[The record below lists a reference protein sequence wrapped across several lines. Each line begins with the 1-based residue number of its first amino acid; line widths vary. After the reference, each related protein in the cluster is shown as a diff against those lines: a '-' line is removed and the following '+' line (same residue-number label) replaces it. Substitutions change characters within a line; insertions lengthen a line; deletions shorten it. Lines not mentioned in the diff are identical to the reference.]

1 LLGKREEKLKHT
13 TGYEVTQGVLS
24 FVVLI
29 SLALAGTFTL
39 EYYNLVNAMDITSWG
54 MTYVPVI
61 FNTAWVIFALA
72 VVAKLW
78 GGWVQNKFWLKVD
91 LADKF
96 YSVGNRI
103 DPRRK

>member
-1 LLGKREEKLKHT
+1 MKHT

-29 SLALAGTFTL
+29 SLTLAGTFTL
-39 EYYNLVNAMDITSWG
+39 EYYNLLNAMDLTPWG
-54 MTYVPVI
+54 KSFMPPFFI
-61 FNTAWVIFALA
+61 TAWVIFALA

>member
-29 SLALAGTFTL
+29 SLALAGTFTM
-39 EYYNLVNAMDITSWG
+39 EYYSLLNAMDLSDWG
-54 MTYVPVI
+54 KQYLVP
-61 FNTAWVIFALA
+61 FFTTAWVIFALA

-78 GGWVQNKFWLKVD
+78 GGWVQNKFWIKAD
-91 LADKF
+91 WADKF

>member
-1 LLGKREEKLKHT
+1 LLEKREEKLKHT
-13 TGYEVTQGVLS
+13 TGYEIAQGVLS

-29 SLALAGTFTL
+29 SLVFAGTFTL
-39 EYYNLVNAMDITSWG
+39 EYYNLVDAMDITPWG

-78 GGWVQNKFWLKVD
+78 GGWVQNKFWIKAD
-91 LADKF
+91 WADKF
-96 YSVGNRI
+96 YSVGSRI
-103 DPRRK
+103 DPRRR

>member
-1 LLGKREEKLKHT
+1 MKHT

-29 SLALAGTFTL
+29 SLAFAGTFTL
-39 EYYNLVNAMDITSWG
+39 EYYNLLNAMDLTPWG
-54 MTYVPVI
+54 KSFMPPFFI
-61 FNTAWVIFALA
+61 TAWVIFALA